1 MSITSTNYTS
11 IGYEKAWNGITE
23 PALQILP
30 TTGGGPMSNL
40 TTTVSEVIRADRMID
55 DLVLTDNE
63 VSGDINYELSYAPYK
78 PLLISLLRDPND
90 PVTNTD
96 ITTITATATS
106 APGAEDGTFAATG
119 IGTAF
124 PAGTYVNIN
133 GMTVTALDGV
143 YLVKSAV
150 ADAVTVFTDILV
162 DAGGTG
168 EAHVARYVNGAEAAD
183 EYLFRKRVVCD
194 TYNSNFFYPSCSI
207 STASFNFETGSIL
220 NGAIGVFGT
229 TEDALD
235 DTELAG
241 TEYENSEANDIDVP
255 AYSIMNAVTS
265 VADISLAGLTT
276 GSCFQNFN
284 LSVDNGTQGAKCIGT
299 LGAVDVTD
307 FTLNVTADITMYFCS
322 LDIYKKFINSE
333 SFSVSLALRDGDG
346 NGIAITLP
354 KCKFETL
361 DVPIDGKD
369 NFLTLNG
376 SLRALRDPTGG
387 YMVGFDFMDAA

>member
-1 MSITSTNYTS
+1 
-11 IGYEKAWNGITE
+11 
-23 PALQILP
+23 
-30 TTGGGPMSNL
+30 MSNL

-284 LSVDNGTQGAKCIGT
+284 LSVDNGTQGAK
-299 LGAVDVTD
+299 
-307 FTLNVTADITMYFCS
+307 
-322 LDIYKKFINSE
+322 

>member
-1 MSITSTNYTS
+1 MPLTSTNYTS
-11 IGYEKAWNGITE
+11 IGYEQAWDGVSSPVI
-23 PALQILP
+23 QILP

-63 VSGDINYELSYAPYK
+63 VSGDINYELSYDPYK
-78 PLLISLLRDPND
+78 PLLISLLRDS
-90 PVTNTD
+90 NTPSVVN
-96 ITTITATATS
+96 ITGIAATATTT
-106 APGAEDGTFAATG
+106 PGAEDGTLTGTG

-124 PAGTYVNIN
+124 PAGTYISIN
-133 GMTVTALDGV
+133 NMTVTSLDGV
-143 YLVKSAV
+143 YLVKSATANEV
-150 ADAVTVFTDILV
+150 VLYDDIIL
-162 DAGGTG
+162 DAGATGT
-168 EAHVARYVNGAEAAD
+168 ANVIRYVNGAAAAD
-183 EYLFRKRVVCD
+183 EYLFRKHVTCD
-194 TYNSNFFYPSCSI
+194 TNESNFFYPGCSI

-220 NGAIGVFGT
+220 NGAIGIFGT

-235 DTELAG
+235 DTELTG
-241 TEYENSEANDIDVP
+241 TAYDGQTETAVP

-265 VADISLAGLTT
+265 VADISLAGLTA

-333 SFSVSLALRDGDG
+333 SFSVKLALRDGDG
-346 NGIAITLP
+346 NALAITLP

-376 SLRALRDPTGG
+376 SLRALREPTDD
-387 YMVGFDFMDAA
+387 YMIGFDFMDDA